1 MRCFVNYILL
11 ILFIIIVIKII
22 ISSITQCLL
31 NILLRNAIVVSLFS
45 TISFIIL
52 NINIIIQINK
62 GILSTLYL
70 VAVIRSKLRIDLKAL
85 VSPHPG
91 QLMFKYFLNTQ
102 TSLILLLI
110 AIETNIIMLNNIN
123 KFFNRFINLLMGYH

>member
-1 MRCFVNYILL
+1 M
-11 ILFIIIVIKII
+11 
-22 ISSITQCLL
+22 QCLL

-70 VAVIRSKLRIDLKAL
+70 VAVIKSKLRIDLKAL